1 MAQVPF
7 VPDIGNTLIAS
18 SPKRQGG
25 ACRPAFRLAV
35 AAVVLLMF
43 QGCTTVRERPAPL
56 PEALSAQAQ
65 VPGIP
70 RARYWGDLAPQG
82 LSEWL
87 ALPDEALLKRYG
99 GVMHRSHE
107 YLVLSGGGSDG
118 AFGAGLLVG
127 WSDAGTRPD
136 FELVTGISTGALIA
150 PFAFL
155 GTAYDE
161 RLREVYTR
169 FSTKDLAV
177 RRGVFEIMGGDAAMD
192 TAPLRR
198 LIAYYLD
205 DAAIAA
211 IAAEA
216 GKGRSLLVGTTHLD
230 AARPVIWDI
239 TAIAASGQ
247 PGAAE
252 LIRDV
257 VLASASIPGAFP
269 PVLLEV
275 EAGGRRYTEM
285 HVDGGVTAQLFL
297 GAAGLDWKRIRERLH
312 VEGPP
317 TLYLVRNSRLGSDWQ
332 TVETRLSPIINR
344 SISTLIRNQG
354 IGDLARIYIE
364 ATRSGLGF
372 NLARIPDDFDEMP
385 GEPFDREYMRRLFAR
400 GYELGRGGYPWVTG
414 PVEPAGQN
422 RPQAPTRSPEAFDAG
437 AAEPAPGHAH

>member
-1 MAQVPF
+1 MMQVPF
-7 VPDIGNTLIAS
+7 DPDVGKTPMTPA
-18 SPKRQGG
+18 PKRRG
-25 ACRPAFRLAV
+25 AVGCQASRLA
-35 AAVVLLMF
+35 AAAIVLLMF

-56 PEALSAQAQ
+56 PEALAGEAQ

-70 RARYWGDLAPQG
+70 RARYWGDLAPRG
-82 LSEWL
+82 FSEWL
-87 ALPDEALLKRYG
+87 ALPEEVLVQRYG

-107 YLVLSGGGSDG
+107 YLLLSGGGSDG

-127 WSDAGTRPD
+127 WTDAGTRPD

-155 GTAYDE
+155 GPAYDD
-161 RLREVYTR
+161 RLREVYTQ

-177 RRGVFEIMGGDAAMD
+177 RRGPLEILRGDAAMD

-198 LIAYYLD
+198 LIAQYLD

-216 GKGRSLLVGTTHLD
+216 AKGRSLLVGTTHLD

-239 TAIAASGQ
+239 TTIAASGQ
-247 PGAAE
+247 PGSAQ

-297 GAAGLDWKRIRERLH
+297 GAAGLDWSQIRERLDVH
-312 VEGPP
+312 GPP
-317 TLYLVRNSRLGSDWQ
+317 TLYLIRNSRLAPDWQ
-332 TVETRLSPIINR
+332 TVDTRLSPIINR

-364 ATRSGLGF
+364 VTRSGLDF
-372 NLARIPDDFDEMP
+372 NLARIPDDFDETP
-385 GEPFDREYMRRLFAR
+385 AEPFDREYMRRLFAR

-414 PVEPAGQN
+414 PVEPAGGD
-422 RPQAPTRSPEAFDAG
+422 RPQVP
-437 AAEPAPGHAH
+437 